1 MTHRPLITSLL
12 AGTVLAG
19 SLAGGATALA
29 GEKGHFRGLAVLNNT
44 KFNEV
49 KAPEGHPYKAAWSGE
64 QEGLVFNDE
73 RKPFLD
79 KAHYVVQYV
88 GDAGTVSGYCLKTF
102 TMKDG
107 DQLFARCDWR
117 GQESGSAGTV
127 TILGGTGKYSG
138 IKGTGTFKFTNVSPV
153 VNWDILEIDY
163 EIP

>member
-1 MTHRPLITSLL
+1 MIHLPSIRAL
-12 AGTVLAG
+12 AAAGMLATA
-19 SLAGGATALA
+19 LAAAAPALA

-73 RKPFLD
+73 RKAFLD
-79 KAHYVVQYV
+79 KAHYIVQYV
-88 GDAGTVSGYCLKTF
+88 GDAGTLTGYCFKTF

-107 DQLFARCDWR
+107 DQVFARCDWR
-117 GQESGSAGTV
+117 GQEGGSTGTV

-138 IKGTGTFKFTNVSPV
+138 IKGKGTFKFTSVSPV